1 MRPSLRPGTW
11 RGAVVT
17 LAGVLPVS
25 LLLNLVIAPLLD
37 RAVPHLLTVCL
48 NAVLLV
54 AVLNWLLLPLL
65 HWTTKGWAL
74 PAGRDR
80 RRDGRHRDAR
90 SS

>member
-1 MRPSLRPGTW
+1 MRPPLRPGTW
-11 RGAVVT
+11 RGGVVT

-25 LLLNLVIAPLLD
+25 LLLNLILAPLAD
-37 RAVPHLLTVCL
+37 RLLPHPVTVCV
-48 NAVLLV
+48 NAILLV

-74 PAGRDR
+74 PARPERGRDEP
-80 RRDGRHRDAR
+80 

>member
-1 MRPSLRPGTW
+1 MRRPPLRPGTW
-11 RGAVVT
+11 RGALVT

-25 LLLNLVIAPLLD
+25 LLLNLVLAPLVD
-37 RAVPHLLTVCL
+37 RALPHLLTVCV

-74 PAGRDR
+74 PARPDR
-80 RRDGRHRDAR
+80 HDDPPR
-90 SS
+90 